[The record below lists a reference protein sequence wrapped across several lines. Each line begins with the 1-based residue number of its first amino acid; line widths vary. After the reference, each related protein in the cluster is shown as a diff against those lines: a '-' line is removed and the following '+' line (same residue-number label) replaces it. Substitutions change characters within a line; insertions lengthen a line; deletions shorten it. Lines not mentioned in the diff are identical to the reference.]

1 MVFFAALNRAAFY
14 IAAFATALIVYVFAF
29 LRHRLGKTQNSLF
42 RALALDIMLSSAFI
56 ILRVYAEEYL
66 RAPVSENKLAALG
79 HFGYFITHTMLA
91 PLFCY
96 YMIAVVDDLHR
107 ENKIKNT
114 LILIPFV
121 ISEVLVLGNPVTNWV
136 YYYEAG
142 QLQRNWGEM
151 IIYVVG
157 VFYFAVGIVTVLFNW
172 NGMNK
177 KRRSSLI
184 FFQMITISG
193 VLVQLFFSK
202 IKIELLAEA
211 IGLMGLM
218 LSIENEDEWIE
229 IGTFVYNRKAL
240 FADIERRLKKNAN
253 GYLLCVRRLSADSRY
268 RGGAGANLIRSVAN
282 ALKEV
287 HPWYN
292 IYRITPTAFMLHLR
306 ESDADIARGLAETV
320 INRLEEGVTVGKEK
334 IHVEASIIM
343 AKYPEEIR
351 SLVGLALM
359 GDAVLPPADDGV
371 RIYEGE
377 KLGSVF
383 RQAIVEDAIR
393 RGLNEGTFE
402 VYYQPV
408 HKTGG
413 LELYAAE
420 ALIRLHDT
428 QMGDLY
434 PDEFIPIAESTGL
447 INEMGEFVVREVCRF
462 LKSGTPDSLGMD
474 HINVNLSVV
483 QCIQNDFVQNLR
495 TIVDEYGIDPGKINF
510 EITESVAAND
520 YKMLE
525 SVITDF
531 KNSGFRFSMD
541 DYGTGYSNMQSI
553 FLLDFD
559 VIKIDKSILWEAEK
573 TEGGRIILE
582 NSIKMIRKTGKRILV
597 EGVETDK
604 HAKLLDELGVDYLQG
619 YLFSKPVP
627 EKDFVALYA

>member
-1 MVFFAALNRAAFY
+1 
-14 IAAFATALIVYVFAF
+14 
-29 LRHRLGKTQNSLF
+29 
-42 RALALDIMLSSAFI
+42 
-56 ILRVYAEEYL
+56 
-66 RAPVSENKLAALG
+66 
-79 HFGYFITHTMLA
+79 
-91 PLFCY
+91 
-96 YMIAVVDDLHR
+96 
-107 ENKIKNT
+107 
-114 LILIPFV
+114 
-121 ISEVLVLGNPVTNWV
+121 
-136 YYYEAG
+136 
-142 QLQRNWGEM
+142 
-151 IIYVVG
+151 
-157 VFYFAVGIVTVLFNW
+157 
-172 NGMNK
+172 
-177 KRRSSLI
+177 
-184 FFQMITISG
+184 
-193 VLVQLFFSK
+193 
-202 IKIELLAEA
+202 
-211 IGLMGLM
+211 
-218 LSIENEDEWIE
+218 
-229 IGTFVYNRKAL
+229 
-240 FADIERRLKKNAN
+240 
-253 GYLLCVRRLSADSRY
+253 
-268 RGGAGANLIRSVAN
+268 
-282 ALKEV
+282 
-287 HPWYN
+287 
-292 IYRITPTAFMLHLR
+292 MLHLR

-462 LKSGTPDSLGMD
+462 LKSGTPDRLGMD

>member
-66 RAPVSENKLAALG
+66 RAPVSENKLAAFG

-184 FFQMITISG
+184 FFQVITISG

-253 GYLLCVRRLSADSRY
+253 GYLLCVRRLSADS
-268 RGGAGANLIRSVAN
+268 
-282 ALKEV
+282 
-287 HPWYN
+287 
-292 IYRITPTAFMLHLR
+292 
-306 ESDADIARGLAETV
+306 
-320 INRLEEGVTVGKEK
+320 
-334 IHVEASIIM
+334 
-343 AKYPEEIR
+343 
-351 SLVGLALM
+351 
-359 GDAVLPPADDGV
+359 
-371 RIYEGE
+371 
-377 KLGSVF
+377 
-383 RQAIVEDAIR
+383 
-393 RGLNEGTFE
+393 
-402 VYYQPV
+402 
-408 HKTGG
+408 
-413 LELYAAE
+413 
-420 ALIRLHDT
+420 
-428 QMGDLY
+428 
-434 PDEFIPIAESTGL
+434 
-447 INEMGEFVVREVCRF
+447 
-462 LKSGTPDSLGMD
+462 
-474 HINVNLSVV
+474 
-483 QCIQNDFVQNLR
+483 
-495 TIVDEYGIDPGKINF
+495 
-510 EITESVAAND
+510 
-520 YKMLE
+520 
-525 SVITDF
+525 
-531 KNSGFRFSMD
+531 
-541 DYGTGYSNMQSI
+541 
-553 FLLDFD
+553 
-559 VIKIDKSILWEAEK
+559 
-573 TEGGRIILE
+573 
-582 NSIKMIRKTGKRILV
+582 
-597 EGVETDK
+597 
-604 HAKLLDELGVDYLQG
+604 
-619 YLFSKPVP
+619 
-627 EKDFVALYA
+627 